1 MLFFFSFFSLFCFVR
16 SFVLPCF
23 ALKYGAIAYSAAIC
37 CVSLVN
43 IAYTPRLPTVNAAT
57 GCSMELWSGRG
68 GVLVVLPCWLHKC
81 RSIQPTRQAASQ
93 AAHTH
98 ALRAI
103 SSRRVVSSRNFRTSV
118 GNIKIATK
126 YKSNLCAP
134 FSISFRCMHMHAAI
148 PLPLFL

>member
-1 MLFFFSFFSLFCFVR
+1 MQ
-16 SFVLPCF
+16 
-23 ALKYGAIAYSAAIC
+23 IHAA
-37 CVSLVN
+37 N
-43 IAYTPRLPTVNAAT
+43 
-57 GCSMELWSGRG
+57 
-68 GVLVVLPCWLHKC
+68 
-81 RSIQPTRQAASQ
+81 QAASQ

-98 ALRAI
+98 THALWAI

-148 PLPLFL
+148 PLSLSHSVAYKNAFKIAVESMKNACWCARLYAQTAFNLLIQIFWSTQNPHPKIRHLAYPREPLPTAFSPLAAESTI